1 MSMNCLIDTIKSVHF
16 AIIDL
21 KRKIEYN
28 IVKCPIISLIKGD

>member
-1 MSMNCLIDTIKSVHF
+1 MLNCPIDVIKIVHF

>member
-1 MSMNCLIDTIKSVHF
+1 MLNCLIGTNKSVHF

-28 IVKCPIISLIKGD
+28 IVKCPIVGLIKGD